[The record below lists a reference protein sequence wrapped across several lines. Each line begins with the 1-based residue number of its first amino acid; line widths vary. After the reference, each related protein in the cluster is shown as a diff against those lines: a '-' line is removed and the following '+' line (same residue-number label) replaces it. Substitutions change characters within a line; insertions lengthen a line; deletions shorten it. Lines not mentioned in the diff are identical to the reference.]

1 MCVRT
6 RLLTHDI
13 YDKPVH
19 SMSLSRLLCCMFN
32 LHKFYMLAL
41 CMYTNVHRFRAVVS
55 KHIDKCS
62 EMVYNL
68 IMESTKGAIKK
79 TKNRRKIK

>member
-32 LHKFYMLAL
+32 LHKFSMLVL
-41 CMYTNVHRFRAVVS
+41 CMYTNV
-55 KHIDKCS
+55 
-62 EMVYNL
+62 L
-68 IMESTKGAIKK
+68 
-79 TKNRRKIK
+79 

>member
-32 LHKFYMLAL
+32 LHKFSMLVL
-41 CMYTNVHRFRAVVS
+41 CKYTNVFCIRVFLS
-55 KHIDKCS
+55 KHIDKRS

-68 IMESTKGAIKK
+68 IMESTNGAIKK